1 MTVIMEYQN
10 IDPELCYEQLK
21 SAISEGLPAGTDAC
35 VVAIAEGGTALAN
48 LLAEELFPGSP
59 IGVINAS
66 FHRDD
71 ISLNPIPK
79 TSASTG
85 IPFDVEGRTILLV
98 DDVFASGRTLRAAL
112 NELFDHGRPAQVFS
126 AALIDTCQRRLP
138 LVLDFAG
145 TRIAVPENIKV
156 RVRDNAG
163 KRPFTLQMEKR

>member
-1 MTVIMEYQN
+1 MELEN
-10 IDPELCYEQLK
+10 IDPEQSYEQLK
-21 SAISEGLPAGTDAC
+21 SAISERLPAGTN
-35 VVAIAEGGTALAN
+35 VGIVAIADGGTALAN

-59 IGVINAS
+59 VGVISAN

-79 TSASTG
+79 SSVSTG

-98 DDVFASGRTLRAAL
+98 DDVFATGRTLRAAL

-138 LVLDFAG
+138 MALDFAG
-145 TRIAVPENIKV
+145 SRIAVPENIDIHI
-156 RVRDNAG
+156 RDNAG
-163 KRPFTLQMEKR
+163 QRPFTLQLEKR